1 MSAWKERSRPARLE
15 RRYEFPDYET
25 LREFLDR
32 VAELS
37 EQEGLHPDMGFGRT
51 YLNVTIHADDGA
63 TELGDRQRRFAEQ
76 MDALLPASARPM

>member
-1 MSAWKERSRPARLE
+1 MSEWKERARPARLE

-37 EQEGLHPDMGFGRT
+37 EQEGLYPDMGFGRT
-51 YLNVTIHADDGA
+51 YLNVTIHADEDA
-63 TELGDRQRRFAEQ
+63 AQLGERQRRFAER
-76 MDALLPASARPM
+76 MDALLPAAARPM